1 MGKRE
6 TNVILGMCRSS
17 LVPLIRATVASTL
30 ATVLMS
36 AAPAASSSPSIVLEL
51 FTSQGCASCPDAN
64 RIVARLA
71 DKPGMLALT
80 YAVDYWDY
88 LGWKDTLAKP
98 EFTARQRAYDSIF
111 KRGEVYT
118 PAVVVMGREDAPGI
132 DLNALEDASARA
144 VRAQK
149 RHPGPI
155 IKLDTNAKRVWIGS
169 GHPSVADIWLV
180 RFDPAERTVR
190 ITDGENKGLNVVH
203 RNAVTAISLLGTW
216 TGKPVRFTLPADASK
231 GTAILVQ
238 GRDGG
243 PIVAAAARVAGK

>member
-1 MGKRE
+1 MLAA
-6 TNVILGMCRSS
+6 V
-17 LVPLIRATVASTL
+17 LI
-30 ATVLMS
+30 S
-36 AAPAASSSPSIVLEL
+36 AAPAAPVPPPVVLEL

-64 RIVARLA
+64 RILARLA
-71 DKPGMLALT
+71 DKPGTLVLT

-98 EFTARQRAYDSIF
+98 EFTARQRAYDGIF

-132 DLNALEDASARA
+132 DLDALDDASARA

-149 RHPGPI
+149 RRPGPI
-155 IKLDTNAKRVWIGS
+155 LKLDANRVWIGS

-180 RFDPAERTVR
+180 RFDPTERTVK
-190 ITDGENKGLNVVH
+190 ITDGENKGQSVVH

-216 TGKPVRFTLPADASK
+216 TGKPARFALTADTAK

-238 GRDGG
+238 GRNGG